1 MAAVVKSK
9 AKAKFASL
17 AANVEKA
24 EAINEPSGEP
34 GLMTPLLSKEQEK
47 SDSVV
52 VDIDKWQNK
61 QANGNKPVH
70 VQQNDAVSTVVA
82 RLSEDIEDGEV
93 IGIITLEDVF
103 EELLQV
109 RHKSFSFLTC

>member
-9 AKAKFASL
+9 AKAKVAPP
-17 AANVEKA
+17 AADVEKA
-24 EAINEPSGEP
+24 EAINERSGEP
-34 GLMTPLLSKEQEK
+34 GLMTPLLSKEEK

-61 QANGNKPVH
+61 QANGNKSVH
-70 VQQNDAVSTVVA
+70 VHQNDAVSNVVA

-109 RHKSFSFLTC
+109 RHKSSSFLTY